1 MLEKGEKYDPRIYGE
16 LRAAYLKNLD
26 STSVAPVDSDI
37 QDQEKRRQEIIKEIK
52 EGKLGFTG
60 H

>member
-16 LRAAYLKNLD
+16 LRAKYLKNLD
-26 STSVAPVDSDI
+26 STPFTTVDSDI
-37 QDQEKRRQEIIKEIK
+37 QDQEKRRQEIIEEIK
-52 EGKLGFTG
+52 EGKIAYII